1 MGRKGLGGR
10 TAWAE
15 LLTAWTAMG
24 WGRSVYL
31 ELIFSQFI
39 FLSALDKTCPG
50 VCVVY
55 LRFKVT
61 LYSAQHNK
69 TLKEWGITK
78 ETGGFEH
85 LKECWVL
92 K

>member
-1 MGRKGLGGR
+1 MGRKGQESR
-10 TAWAE
+10 TAWSE

-24 WGRSVYL
+24 WGRSVYWSF
-31 ELIFSQFI
+31 FSQFI
-39 FLSALDKTCPG
+39 FLCAIDKTRAG
-50 VCVVY
+50 VCVVC

-78 ETGGFEH
+78 ELGW
-85 LKECWVL
+85 L
-92 K
+92 